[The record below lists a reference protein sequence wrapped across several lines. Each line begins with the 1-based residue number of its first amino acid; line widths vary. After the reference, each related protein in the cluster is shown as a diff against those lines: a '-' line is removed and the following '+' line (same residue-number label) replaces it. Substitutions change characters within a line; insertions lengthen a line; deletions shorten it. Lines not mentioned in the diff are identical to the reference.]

1 MNIYFIKKIK
11 IDSIYNNIKKKKIPR
26 NKFNTS
32 ARLVFWKPQNIVE
45 RNFFKWK
52 DILCCWTLKLEI
64 AKMAILLKLVYRI
77 NAIPVKSSAV
87 FFAEIDKLILKFI
100 WKHKRSR
107 IARTIS
113 GKKKKKKS
121 KELILPNSQTY
132 YKSTVFK
139 IV

>member
-87 FFAEIDKLILKFI
+87 FFAEIDKLILKF
-100 WKHKRSR
+100 KRPR
-107 IARTIS
+107 MFKTL
-113 GKKKKKKS
+113 
-121 KELILPNSQTY
+121 KENTKLVLRLTDLKIY
-132 YKSTVFK
+132 YRAIVIKTVQYSPRE
-139 IV
+139 